1 MKDGSRGTGA
11 PFPRWAEG
19 AFLRQGP
26 CAPWGTATAVPR
38 DRFGDV
44 AVSVIES
51 LRRARSV
58 LTRLRSAS
66 MVLCLALLTAGCR
79 FPILDPSGPIAAR
92 EKQLILISTALMLL
106 VVVPVIVMAL
116 LFAYLYRASNKR
128 PHSMPDWARSNAIE
142 AVVWIVPLLI
152 VVALGSLAWTTTH
165 ALDPYRAL
173 EHDGET
179 LEIDVV
185 ALDWKW
191 LFVYPEQNIA
201 SVNEVVFPVDTPVH
215 FNITSD
221 TVMNSFFIP
230 GLAGQIY
237 AMAGMRTEL
246 SLIASEPGT
255 FGGMSANYSGAGFSG
270 MRFKALATSPD
281 EFEAWTRKVAASG
294 RPLDEAAY
302 ERLARE
308 KANAPVIHY
317 APGNPNLLQSLI
329 DKYRHTPPP
338 KTTGSPEH

>member
-1 MKDGSRGTGA
+1 M
-11 PFPRWAEG
+11 
-19 AFLRQGP
+19 
-26 CAPWGTATAVPR
+26 
-38 DRFGDV
+38 
-44 AVSVIES
+44 SVIES
-51 LRRARSV
+51 LRRARSL
-58 LTRLRSAS
+58 LTRVGSAS
-66 MVLCLALLTAGCR
+66 MVLCLALLAAGCR
-79 FPILDPSGPIAAR
+79 FPVLDPSGPVAAR

-116 LFAYLYRASNKR
+116 LFAYLYRASNKHPR
-128 PHSMPDWARSNAIE
+128 SMPNWAHSNAIE

-152 VVALGSLAWTTTH
+152 VIALGSLAWTSTH

-179 LEIDVV
+179 LEVDVV

-191 LFVYPEQNIA
+191 LFIYPKQNIA

-246 SLIASEPGT
+246 SLIASKPGT

-270 MRFKALATSPD
+270 MRFKAVATSPD
-281 EFEAWTRKVAASG
+281 EFEAWTREVASSG
-294 RPLDEAAY
+294 RPLDAAAFDK
-302 ERLARE
+302 LADE

-338 KTTGSPEH
+338 KETGPAEH